1 MSIFDAGNL
10 ALPAGPFSS
19 RERAYKRRAYGSVT
33 NNGNDQFNCG
43 GGATLTFGSGSAGT
57 KKYAQGG
64 GLQSRG
70 GGRYVPN
77 SHLTSI
83 TTKNQGGGDLS
94 DVTLWQIEFQ
104 YTCYSKAQL
113 DLMAKSFMIPKNLIN
128 VTLGYDPGGSVTI
141 SNAQIHDFS
150 WNYNSDDATW
160 TCTAKAL
167 GENSQVISAGAFT
180 IKPNDVG
187 IEVSDD
193 ENGVKSYSV
202 VKVLQT
208 QVDKA
213 LGIKRSAEGDLT
225 GANIPTTDGRAK
237 SIGSNAIVKLQIEA
251 SGWSMFISAGKADDK
266 IVTMTTI
273 QSVIDFFNAKLPS
286 SVKAKGGY
294 KFSGGKYDARPLLRS
309 ADPAAFC
316 LPGALGTYGED
327 NDFKDLQ
334 GTAGD
339 IGSVF
344 VSTDLLLKVEADLL
358 NEQSKKTSTS
368 AYTISQFL
376 SKMFGELAQCT
387 GNAIDCFI
395 TERDGAFYIVNRTF
409 DIKKGS
415 IGTSVELFSS
425 NSSVKSCNMSSNFDP
440 EMAAIAF
447 AGASGKFPE
456 GMASGIFAGC
466 TPKDVTTS
474 SAGDGP
480 DVKVQAKIDEMGKAY
495 KAETV
500 SDFKTVLKQYVMSS
514 VKDASFRY
522 GIDLSLT
529 LDGAPGVRFMQKF
542 TVNPLPGHISSGT
555 YFVVGEIEHKC
566 DGETWDTTLTGYMM
580 VNV

>member
-10 ALPAGPFSS
+10 KLPAGPFDS
-19 RERAYKRRAYGSVT
+19 RQIAYKRRAYGSVKCV
-33 NNGNDQFNCG
+33 GNDQFDGCA
-43 GGATLTFGSGSAGT
+43 GGATLTFGSDSKGAN
-57 KKYAQGG
+57 KYAQGG
-64 GLQSRG
+64 GLQARG

-77 SHLTSI
+77 AHLTSI

-113 DLMAKSFMIPKNLIN
+113 DSMAKSFMIPKNLIN

-160 TCTAKAL
+160 TCTGKAL
-167 GENSQVISAGAFT
+167 GENSQVVSAGAFM

-187 IEVSDD
+187 VEVTDD
-193 ENGVKSYSV
+193 ENSVKSYSV

-208 QVDKA
+208 EVDKA
-213 LGIKRSAEGDLT
+213 LGIIRSAEGDLT
-225 GANIPTTDGRAK
+225 GPNIPNTDGRAK
-237 SIGSNAIVKLQIEA
+237 SIGNNAIVKLQIEA
-251 SGWSMFISAGKADDK
+251 GGWSMFVSGGKADDK

-273 QSVIDFFNAKLPS
+273 QTVIDFFNAKLPQ

-294 KFSGGKYDARPLLRS
+294 KFSGGKYDPRPLLRS

-316 LPGALGTYGED
+316 LPGLATYGED

-334 GTAGD
+334 GTTGD

-344 VSTDLLLKVEADLL
+344 VSTDLLLKVETDLL
-358 NEQSKKTSTS
+358 NEQSKKTGASE
-368 AYTISQFL
+368 YTIGQFL

-395 TERDGAFYIVNRTF
+395 TERDGTFYIVNRTF

-415 IGTSVELFSS
+415 VGTSVNLFSS
-425 NSSVKSCNMSSNFDP
+425 NSPVKSCNMSSNFDP

-456 GMASGIFAGC
+456 GMASGIFSGC
-466 TPKDVTTS
+466 TPKEPSDAA
-474 SAGDGP
+474 AGDGP
-480 DVKVQAKIDEMGKAY
+480 DAKVQAKIDEMGKAY

-500 SDFKTVLKQYVMSS
+500 SDFKSVLKQYVMSS

-522 GIDLSLT
+522 GIDISLT
-529 LDGAPGVRFMQKF
+529 LDGAADVRFMQKF
-542 TVNPLPGHISSGT
+542 TVSPLPGHIGSGT

-566 DGETWDTTLTGYMM
+566 DGETWDTSVTGYMM